1 MRPGR
6 VAIASLG
13 CLLLAAGCSSSDGG
27 SSGTGISTVQGNV
40 ASTQSAARLPRR
52 NGTTWLAAVMR
63 LVRLETIVV
72 ADSGVGDITLT
83 ADGTGISTKTDSAG
97 NFVLR
102 GSFGGPIELAF
113 NRAEDNLAATL
124 AVSVPKGG
132 TLTLTNLQLD
142 GRSGQVAADSR
153 HIEFDGV
160 VVNADCGQGILTVVS
175 RAAPDD
181 GNRYAVHLG
190 NSAVTDE
197 QGRSRHCADLGK
209 GSFVHA
215 SGELRDD
222 LGYDSES
229 VELQSD

>member
-6 VAIASLG
+6 VAIVSLG

-40 ASTQSAARLPRR
+40 ASTQSAMRPQRRL
-52 NGTTWLAAVMR
+52 GATWLARVMSFIHF
-63 LVRLETIVV
+63 ETSAV
-72 ADSGVGDITLT
+72 ADSAVGDITLT
-83 ADGTGISTKTDSAG
+83 VDGTGISTQTDSAG

-102 GSFGGPIELAF
+102 GSFDGPFELAF
-113 NRAEDNLAATL
+113 NRAEDNLAASL

-142 GRSGQVAADSR
+142 GRSGRVSADRR
-153 HIEFDGV
+153 HVEFDGV

-181 GNRYAVHLG
+181 GHRYAVHLG
-190 NSAVTDE
+190 NAAVTDE
-197 QGRSRHCADLGK
+197 QGRSRRCADLGN

-229 VELQSD
+229 VELQND